1 MENARAHKLA
11 EVNKDIIAQFGFSQN
26 KIQALYDEIF
36 HEVFCYNKKKL
47 WFLNLD
53 AKSTA

>member
-1 MENARAHKLA
+1 MENARAHNLA

-26 KIQALYDEIF
+26 KIQALLYDEKF

-47 WFLNLD
+47 
-53 AKSTA
+53 